1 MAYEGMLILNILNIC
16 ISFHKELNNIAA
28 LFYCISYENHMHR
41 NIGLTWKF
49 LQWNNLKPT
58 IFPNSAKYLPNTYFY
73 AVGKL
78 LMLCGKTPQV
88 FKQSWS
94 VKTWNVHLINRH
106 NVWCLLRSCI
116 SLLLLRTICF
126 LSQVNNGCINHL
138 NLYIC
143 IFLLWR
149 FTFSTNLAEK
159 MYRR

>member
-1 MAYEGMLILNILNIC
+1 MVYARRNAHIKYFEISLYIFINSYIMLYN
-16 ISFHKELNNIAA
+16 
-28 LFYCISYENHMHR
+28 SY
-41 NIGLTWKF
+41 NIGLTWRF
-49 LQWNNLKPT
+49 WRWNNLNPT
-58 IFPNSAKYLPNTYFY
+58 IFQTSAKYLPNTYFY

-116 SLLLLRTICF
+116 SLVLLRTICF
-126 LSQVNNGCINHL
+126 LSQENNGCINHP